1 MNNYPRSLLISI
13 VSVPLLALL
22 LAWVS
27 SGFTSVHGWLSF
39 AAVLIL
45 GLLEIMLVWRLISA
59 EKPPDWLLSL
69 VLLAAFLRLALGVF
83 WFLAL
88 PSWGYDTEVQ
98 RAGYIME
105 DALHRDDVSWELSQ
119 SGKPLYH
126 AFQYY
131 SHTDQYGGLLF
142 HNAAIF
148 RYLGTDIHYPLLTV
162 AVSAIFSSLA
172 VALVWAVANILWDK
186 IAANMSAWFLAFYP
200 EAMLLGSSQMREAF
214 TVTLAAGAIYTF
226 LRFWDERNWLRF
238 FVMLVP
244 LIICLAFSPGFTAF
258 LLLTLALLAL
268 TFYDWD
274 WLRNQSPWLVIGW
287 GLVSLIAITVI
298 ISFNFDLIFDT
309 DYQTYLTTLASGK
322 VQAIFE
328 RTPEWSHAPFL
339 VLYGVFRPLLPA
351 ALAATGNHLWQA
363 IAIWRALGWT
373 VLLFLI
379 LYATFLILR
388 RKLRF
393 DSAFVLLTLNW
404 LFIISASYRG
414 GGDMWDN
421 PRYRVSFAAVQVML
435 AAWALMQQR
444 DTKDPW
450 LRRTIGMTAS
460 MILWFLLWYVDRK
473 IIDFGFPIVW
483 IPDIIL
489 LGLLT
494 GGLYV
499 IWDWRKK
506 R

>member
-1 MNNYPRSLLISI
+1 
-13 VSVPLLALL
+13 
-22 LAWVS
+22 
-27 SGFTSVHGWLSF
+27 
-39 AAVLIL
+39 
-45 GLLEIMLVWRLISA
+45 
-59 EKPPDWLLSL
+59 
-69 VLLAAFLRLALGVF
+69 
-83 WFLAL
+83 
-88 PSWGYDTEVQ
+88 
-98 RAGYIME
+98 
-105 DALHRDDVSWELSQ
+105 
-119 SGKPLYH
+119 
-126 AFQYY
+126 
-131 SHTDQYGGLLF
+131 
-142 HNAAIF
+142 
-148 RYLGTDIHYPLLTV
+148 
-162 AVSAIFSSLA
+162 
-172 VALVWAVANILWDK
+172 
-186 IAANMSAWFLAFYP
+186 
-200 EAMLLGSSQMREAF
+200 
-214 TVTLAAGAIYTF
+214 
-226 LRFWDERNWLRF
+226 
-238 FVMLVP
+238 
-244 LIICLAFSPGFTAF
+244 
-258 LLLTLALLAL
+258 
-268 TFYDWD
+268 
-274 WLRNQSPWLVIGW
+274 
-287 GLVSLIAITVI
+287 
-298 ISFNFDLIFDT
+298 
-309 DYQTYLTTLASGK
+309 
-322 VQAIFE
+322 
-328 RTPEWSHAPFL
+328 
-339 VLYGVFRPLLPA
+339 
-351 ALAATGNHLWQA
+351 LWQA